1 MLYVY
6 VCLSVSVS
14 LFVYVGNE
22 FRFLF
27 LSIFLCT
34 HTFLLQW
41 VGTIDLV
48 ANDEADANV
57 VVAKDANWATQTTAV
72 IEGEGI

>member
-1 MLYVY
+1 MY
-6 VCLSVSVS
+6 
-14 LFVYVGNE
+14 
-22 FRFLF
+22 
-27 LSIFLCT
+27 
-34 HTFLLQW
+34 TFFMQW

-72 IEGEGI
+72 IEGDY